1 MGIGHLLESALR
13 NTSAASMTDIF
24 ILIIA
29 GVFAIAVHQGFKGKH
44 SRFLEHAPSV
54 LTSLG
59 ILGTF
64 VGIVIGLLDFNHEN
78 VEGSIGNLLGG
89 LKTAFTTSLVGML
102 LSIVLKG
109 LDTWKFAPMRDQ
121 AETPDEVGP
130 SHIYQRLTRQIEVLE
145 SLERSISGTE
155 EGTLVGQQ
163 KLLRADLAD
172 FRGSLLRQHQ
182 GFEEKLFAEMRNFAE
197 LLSKSATEQVIEALR
212 QVIQDFNKHLVEQFG
227 DNFKALDA
235 AVQKMVV
242 WQDEYKGHIE
252 AVQARIEA
260 AVTAIEA
267 TRVANEAIAV
277 AVKSTQ
283 ESVERISEE
292 CKAIPGSMDS
302 LQGVMQVN
310 QHQIGELSRHLETFV
325 AMREQAVSAV
335 PQLQAHMEKLSAEI
349 RTGLE
354 GIMTRMHEGATE
366 FGRSADRVNSALGE
380 AANTISNET
389 EKVSADLRDTT
400 VQFNQSVR
408 GTLEVLENGS
418 KELDRAMRAAV
429 QTAAESMTKEIQ
441 RTLNGIQESMAR
453 TVQASLD
460 GMSRS
465 VTASV
470 DSTQTALRENA
481 NRTLGAVEE
490 QVKQASQ
497 RVGSALNAQLDAFGK
512 GLERELEMV
521 LRDLAKG
528 LATISRRIAD
538 DHAELSKRL
547 GNG

>member
-1 MGIGHLLESALR
+1 MGIGQLLESFLR
-13 NTSAASMTDIF
+13 GTSAATVTDVF
-24 ILIIA
+24 ILLIVA
-29 GVFAIAVHQGFKGKH
+29 VFLVAIHQGAKGKH

-64 VGIVIGLLDFNHEN
+64 VGIVIGLLDFEANN
-78 VEGSIGNLLGG
+78 IEGSIENLLEG

-102 LSIVLKG
+102 LSVVLKA

-130 SHIYQRLTRQIEVLE
+130 GHIYQRLTRQIEVLE

-163 KLLRADLAD
+163 KLLRADLSD
-172 FRGSLLRQHQ
+172 FRGAMARQHQ
-182 GFEEKLFAEMRNFAE
+182 GFEEKLFSEMRHFAE
-197 LLSKSATEQVIEALR
+197 LLSKSATEQVIDALR
-212 QVIQDFNKHLVEQFG
+212 QVIQDFNKHLVDQFG
-227 DNFKALDA
+227 ENFKALDA
-235 AVQKMVV
+235 SVQKMVV
-242 WQDEYKGHIE
+242 WQEQYKGHIE

-260 AVTAIEA
+260 AVVAIEA
-267 TRVANEAIAV
+267 TRAANEAIAV

-292 CKAIPGSMDS
+292 CKAIPGSMDE
-302 LQGVMQVN
+302 LQGVMHVN
-310 QHQIGELSRHLETFV
+310 QHQLAELSRHLEAFV
-325 AMREQAVSAV
+325 AMREQATSAV
-335 PQLQAHMEKLSAEI
+335 PQLQAQMEKLTTEI
-349 RTGLE
+349 RASLE
-354 GIMTRMHEGATE
+354 GIMARMHEGATE
-366 FGRSADRVNSALGE
+366 FGRSADRVNTALGE
-380 AANTISNET
+380 VANTISNET

-408 GTLEVLENGS
+408 GTLDVLENGS

-429 QTAAESMTKEIQ
+429 QTAAETMAKEIQ
-441 RTLNGIQESMAR
+441 RTLTGIQDAMTR
-453 TVQASLD
+453 TVQASLE

-470 DSTQTALRENA
+470 DSTHTALRENA

-497 RVGSALNAQLDAFGK
+497 RVGTALNAQLDAFGQ

-538 DHAELSKRL
+538 DHAELTRRL
-547 GNG
+547 GS